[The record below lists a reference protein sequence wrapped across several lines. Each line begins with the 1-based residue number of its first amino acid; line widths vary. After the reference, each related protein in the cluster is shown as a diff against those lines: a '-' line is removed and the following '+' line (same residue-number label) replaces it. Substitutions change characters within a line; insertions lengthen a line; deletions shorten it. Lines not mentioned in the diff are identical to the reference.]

1 MTLQSLG
8 QSSAGESTPTRF
20 SSTAP
25 LSLPSSTSVLRMA
38 FIPRLESLRGIAALT
53 VVACHVWGQFSDTPS
68 AGWDAAAF
76 YILNGLSNGT
86 GAVVGFFVISGF
98 VLARSLEANPDAVRY
113 FRNRAFRLF
122 PAAIAVVALLT
133 ALHRSFGIYV
143 MYEGDFSPGNVLLN
157 MLMIRTDINAVMWS
171 MKVEC
176 FATPLILLSAWLVR
190 RDGAPWLWAVILV
203 LFGLSF
209 WGPYVHALGD
219 STNLAPLYAFVVGV
233 LTQNYGRRLFDIRPS
248 VATAAAILSVILFCY
263 LGTRKQTAPILLL
276 ECFSAAWLVA
286 LIAWCPV
293 WIFKPLDFGPV
304 RFYGKISYSF
314 YLLHVLGMLFADR
327 ILGLA
332 GVSLSGL
339 PVSVGTIALTVLSVM
354 VTTPAAYLCWRFVEK
369 PCINFG
375 KRRFSAGSLMNV
387 KLEAKTA
394 AGGSPS

>member
-1 MTLQSLG
+1 
-8 QSSAGESTPTRF
+8 
-20 SSTAP
+20 
-25 LSLPSSTSVLRMA
+25 MA
-38 FIPRLESLRGIAALT
+38 FIPRIESLRGIAALT
-53 VVACHVWGQFSDTPS
+53 VVAYHVWGQFSDTPC
-68 AGWDAAAF
+68 AGWDAVAF
-76 YILNGLSNGT
+76 YLLKGLSNGI

-98 VLARSLEANPDAVRY
+98 VLARSLEANPEAVRY

-122 PAAIAVVALLT
+122 PAAVAVVALLT
-133 ALHRSFGIYV
+133 ALHRWFGIYV

-176 FATPLILLSAWLVR
+176 FATPLILFSAWLVK
-190 RDGAPWLWAVILV
+190 RDGAPWLWAAILV

-219 STNLAPLYAFVVGV
+219 STILAPLYAFIVGV
-233 LTQNYGRRLFDIRPS
+233 LAQHYGRRLSDIRPS
-248 VATAAAILSVILFCY
+248 IATVAAILSVIVFCY
-263 LGTRKQTAPILLL
+263 CGNHKQPALILLL
-276 ECFSAAWLVA
+276 ECLSAVCLVT
-286 LIAWCPV
+286 LIAWRPV
-293 WIFKPLDFGPV
+293 ALFKPLDLAAV

-332 GVSLSGL
+332 GISLSGL

-375 KRRFSAGSLMNV
+375 KRRFSAPSLMNV

-394 AGGSPS
+394 AADL

>member
-1 MTLQSLG
+1 
-8 QSSAGESTPTRF
+8 
-20 SSTAP
+20 
-25 LSLPSSTSVLRMA
+25 
-38 FIPRLESLRGIAALT
+38 
-53 VVACHVWGQFSDTPS
+53 
-68 AGWDAAAF
+68 
-76 YILNGLSNGT
+76 
-86 GAVVGFFVISGF
+86 
-98 VLARSLEANPDAVRY
+98 
-113 FRNRAFRLF
+113 
-122 PAAIAVVALLT
+122 
-133 ALHRSFGIYV
+133 
-143 MYEGDFSPGNVLLN
+143 
-157 MLMIRTDINAVMWS
+157 MWS

-176 FATPLILLSAWLVR
+176 FATPLILFSAWLVK

-276 ECFSAAWLVA
+276 ECLSAAWLIA
-286 LIAWCPV
+286 LIAWRPV
-293 WIFKPLDFGPV
+293 WIFKPFDFGPV
-304 RFYGKISYSF
+304 RFYGKVSYSF

-327 ILGLA
+327 ILGIA
-332 GVSLSGL
+332 VVSLSGL

-354 VTTPAAYLCWRFVEK
+354 VTTPAAYLSWRFVEK

-387 KLEAKTA
+387 KLVTKTA
-394 AGGSPS
+394 IGGSPS